1 MIYTVT
7 FSPAIDYVVYMD
19 ELRQGNKQNNKRRI
33 LFRRQ
38 GNKCFNDSY

>member
-19 ELRQGNKQNNKRRI
+19 ELKQGVTNRTV
-33 LFRRQ
+33 
-38 GNKCFNDSY
+38 G

>member
-19 ELRQGNKQNNKRRI
+19 ELNQGATNRTITHSNNI
-33 LFRRQ
+33 T
-38 GNKCFNDSY
+38 